1 MHKDPQGGVSWK
13 NITHLIF
20 QNPKGQRL
28 TNTSLVWANIQPST
42 RNTGKHGQKFW
53 EVFDFLEIWSFA
65 EKAMPVSLLL

>member
-1 MHKDPQGGVSWK
+1 MHKDLQCVVSWK

-53 EVFDFLEIWSFA
+53 EVFDFLEI
-65 EKAMPVSLLL
+65 